1 MDRKELQPLKRT
13 EPAAL
18 PEKVL
23 QFGGGN
29 FLRAFTDWMIDIF
42 NKETDFA
49 GSVVIVKPTERDRKS
64 TRLNSSHVA
73 ISYAV
78 FCLKKKT
85 TPEALDLPIT
95 PDSPS
100 ERRHRHELTQRIRAI
115 DLDRSLLVAR

>member
-49 GSVVIVKPTERDRKS
+49 GSVVIVKPTERGIIRRSMIRMDYFMWCWMESWTGSSSRAFILWRVSAVRFILIGIGKAFLHLRTS
-64 TRLNSSHVA
+64 TPCGL
-73 ISYAV
+73 
-78 FCLKKKT
+78 
-85 TPEALDLPIT
+85 
-95 PDSPS
+95 
-100 ERRHRHELTQRIRAI
+100 
-115 DLDRSLLVAR
+115 